1 MTESNQAE
9 RIINRQLQ
17 QNAALQFQLLV
28 TQDELE
34 QARAEIEQLR
44 AEQQPQQDPDA
55 TPA

>member
-44 AEQQPQQDPDA
+44 AGQQDPDA